1 MYKRQVG
8 GVDKGN
14 DYSSLKGLVKQK
26 VLGIICLGKE
36 NNKIQEEFGEI
47 VSPIYEAQSASQAV
61 QISYRIAK
69 KGYAVL
75 LSPACASFDLFKNYE
90 DRGHQFKKAVRSL

>member
-1 MYKRQVG
+1 M
-8 GVDKGN
+8 
-14 DYSSLKGLVKQK
+14 
-26 VLGIICLGKE
+26 LGKE

-75 LSPACASFDLFKNYE
+75 LSPACASFDLLRIMKTEVINLKKQSDHFKSN
-90 DRGHQFKKAVRSL
+90 DMNKIKKKQPVY

>member
-1 MYKRQVG
+1 MAK
-8 GVDKGN
+8 
-14 DYSSLKGLVKQK
+14 
-26 VLGIICLGKE
+26 KE

-69 KGYAVL
+69 KG
-75 LSPACASFDLFKNYE
+75 
-90 DRGHQFKKAVRSL
+90 